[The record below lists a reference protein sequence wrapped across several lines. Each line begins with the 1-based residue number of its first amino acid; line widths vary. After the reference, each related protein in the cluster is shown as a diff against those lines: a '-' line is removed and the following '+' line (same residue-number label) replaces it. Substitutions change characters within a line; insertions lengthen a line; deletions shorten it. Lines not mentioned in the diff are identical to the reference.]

1 LSQPLRHPAVL
12 VRELAVTRRVLEV
25 IVPTLAMFGE
35 VLVGLGG
42 SILTFRGFVQ
52 AVCCGSLGCH
62 RQLPHPLGLFTDANG
77 IFEAPR
83 LLTAFGLPAD
93 VCVGHQRLLL
103 VNRRVASSRATK
115 TGSVKRVENRQVRV
129 GPVAHLL
136 GAEAVRLEYPTQVVF
151 ESVTLGVNDGARIG
165 IVGRN
170 GDGKSSLLGLL
181 TGQLRPDSGRVT
193 RRSGLRVSALS
204 QADTLDPERT
214 VGWTLVADQPEHQW
228 AGDARVR
235 EVVDG
240 LVSDIAWDAT
250 ISTLSGGQRRRVQLA
265 QLLIGEWDVIAL
277 DEPTNHLDIEGITWL
292 AGHLR
297 QRWARNTGGLLLV
310 THDRWFLDEVAT
322 TTWEVHDGIVE
333 PFEGG
338 YAAYVLQRVER
349 DRLASAAEAK
359 RQNLMRKELAWLR
372 RGPPARTSKPK
383 FRIEAANQLI
393 ADVPPLRNTVEL
405 AKLATARLGKDV
417 IDLLDVSVSFDGR
430 PVLRDVEWRIAPGE
444 RTGIVG
450 ANGAGKS
457 TLLGLITGS
466 VAPDTGRVKRGKTVR
481 LAMLDQRGEE
491 LAAVAGDRI
500 ADLLGG
506 LRGGYQVDGR
516 EVTPAQLLE
525 RLGFARGQLSARVDD
540 LSGGQR
546 RRLQLM
552 LTLLAEPNVLL
563 LDEPT
568 NDVDTDTLTAVED
581 LLDSW
586 AGTLIVVSHDRYL
599 LERVTDQQYAIL
611 DGRLRHLPGGI
622 DEYLRLAARRTTT
635 SASLAPSSGPS
646 SGPARFEPATVSGS
660 QRRAAEKELAAVDRQ
675 LARLADRIAA
685 KHHELAEH
693 DQSDHVGL
701 TRLTREL
708 RGLEGE
714 VAERESRW
722 LELSEAL
729 E

>member
-1 LSQPLRHPAVL
+1 
-12 VRELAVTRRVLEV
+12 
-25 IVPTLAMFGE
+25 M
-35 VLVGLGG
+35 
-42 SILTFRGFVQ
+42 
-52 AVCCGSLGCH
+52 
-62 RQLPHPLGLFTDANG
+62 
-77 IFEAPR
+77 
-83 LLTAFGLPAD
+83 
-93 VCVGHQRLLL
+93 
-103 VNRRVASSRATK
+103 
-115 TGSVKRVENRQVRV
+115 
-129 GPVAHLL
+129 AHLL
-136 GAEAVRLEYPTQVVF
+136 GAEAVHLEYPTQVVF
-151 ESVTLGVNDGARIG
+151 ESITLGVNDGARIG

-170 GDGKSSLLGLL
+170 GDGKSSLLRLL

-193 RRSGLRVSALS
+193 QRSGLRVGALS
-204 QADTLDPERT
+204 QADTLDPESS
-214 VGWTLVADQPEHQW
+214 VGYTLVGEAAEHQW

-235 EVVDG
+235 DVVAG
-240 LVSDIAWDAT
+240 LVSDITWEAT
-250 ISTLSGGQRRRVQLA
+250 VSTLSGGQRRRVQLA
-265 QLLIGEWDVIAL
+265 RLLIGEWDVIAL

-333 PFEGG
+333 PFDGG

-349 DRLASAAEAK
+349 DRMGALAESK

-372 RGPPARTSKPK
+372 RGAPARTSKPK

-417 IDLLDVSVSFDGR
+417 IDLLDVSVAFDGR
-430 PVLRDVEWRIAPGE
+430 PVLRDIEWRIAPGE

-457 TLLGLITGS
+457 TLLGLIDGTIE
-466 VAPDTGRVKRGKTVR
+466 PDAGRVKRGKTVR
-481 LAMLDQRGEE
+481 LAVLDQQGDA
-491 LAAVAGDRI
+491 LAAVSGDRI
-500 ADLLGG
+500 ADVLGRLPG
-506 LRGGYQVDGR
+506 AYQVDGR

-525 RLGFARGQLSARVDD
+525 RLGFSRGQLSARVDD

-552 LTLLAEPNVLL
+552 LTLLSEPNVLL

-568 NDVDTDTLTAVED
+568 NDVDTDTLTAMED

-599 LERVTDQQYAIL
+599 LERVTDQQYAVL
-611 DGRLRHLPGGI
+611 DGRLRHLPGGV
-622 DEYLRLAARRTTT
+622 DEYLRLAEHRTTQPSTESSRPSPPSEASTT
-635 SASLAPSSGPS
+635 SQPAMSG
-646 SGPARFEPATVSGS
+646 A
-660 QRRAAEKELAAVDRQ
+660 QRRAAEKEVASVDRQ
-675 LARLADRIAA
+675 LARLADRIKD
-685 KHHELAEH
+685 KHNELAAH
-693 DQSDHVGL
+693 DHSDHVGI
-701 TRLTREL
+701 TRLTQEL
-708 RGLEGE
+708 RALEDE
-714 VAERESRW
+714 VAATESRW
-722 LELSEAL
+722 LELSELL